1 MRTQGGKEEEAVE
14 REKQRMRA
22 GKGKGARKET
32 GKTEQGRKG
41 EKGRGM

>member
-32 GKTEQGRKG
+32 GGDRTRKEG
-41 EKGRGM
+41 